1 MPNNSA
7 YVGGPELTVVRL
19 WSFKVFYWDLMRR
32 FYNWMVQLSVS
43 NLTKGWWDTTQLSI
57 KEFLHLASIMRN
69 SIHHTQ
75 GTILVRSDQRP
86 IPHQKLW
93 QPDGSGRPFKELKEK
108 KNWEQRNFSKEMLQ
122 KWKKRVSLW
131 PVTLTMWEAPSG
143 LIMWECMSVCMSR
156 RVRPA
161 VSPTVWD
168 TGFSL
173 IDKCPTPS
181 PLSVRPES
189 VSHRQSL

>member
-1 MPNNSA
+1 
-7 YVGGPELTVVRL
+7 
-19 WSFKVFYWDLMRR
+19 MRR
-32 FYNWMVQLSVS
+32 FYNRMVQLSVS

-108 KNWEQRNFSKEMLQ
+108 KKLRTKKFQQRYASKMKEKGLIVTCDPDYVRSTIRAHHVGMH
-122 KWKKRVSLW
+122 VSLYVQKGKTCCEPNCLGHRIQSDW
-131 PVTLTMWEAPSG
+131 Q
-143 LIMWECMSVCMSR
+143 
-156 RVRPA
+156 
-161 VSPTVWD
+161 VSNSFT
-168 TGFSL
+168 TF
-173 IDKCPTPS
+173 C
-181 PLSVRPES
+181 
-189 VSHRQSL
+189 

>member
-75 GTILVRSDQRP
+75 GTILVRSDQQP

-93 QPDGSGRPFKELKEK
+93 QPEGSGRPFKELKEK
-108 KNWEQRNFSKEMLQ
+108 KKTENKVISAKICFKNERKGSHCD
-122 KWKKRVSLW
+122 LW
-131 PVTLTMWEAPSG
+131 PWLCEKHHQGSSCGNA
-143 LIMWECMSVCMSR
+143 CQFVC
-156 RVRPA
+156 
-161 VSPTVWD
+161 
-168 TGFSL
+168 
-173 IDKCPTPS
+173 
-181 PLSVRPES
+181 PEG
-189 VSHRQSL
+189 